1 MEVVEKWA
9 CSACGEFLSRKGWE
23 RTGYLVRQAPCD
35 QCKETCEVLSEYVG
49 QQASPLRDSTIVV
62 ETQPK
67 PPACGDCRFFEH
79 YDGNEGFCLRYPPA
93 ANPMSVENA
102 ICRPVVL
109 LHEWCGEFQPKPLP
123 VPPSETSKVR
133 QTVIEGRNV
142 GETAP

>member
-1 MEVVEKWA
+1 MVKWICA
-9 CSACGEFLSRKGWE
+9 KCEAKQKAGAP
-23 RTGYLVRQAPCD
+23 TGYFRAHGQVCELCGAEVDRVREVEGVADPNAP
-35 QCKETCEVLSEYVG
+35 
-49 QQASPLRDSTIVV
+49 AP
-62 ETQPK
+62 PK